1 MSGHDANANGAPG
14 SSASADVLDARET
27 MADGPKRLMRLVRA
41 PFARAAPQW
50 KSFVK
55 VAFACPNSP
64 SEASA
69 RARRNVC
76 AYGYC
81 YLALGL
87 GVAAFNCLSRWFTV
101 VLLVGAFMGHHFV
114 ARVRRVPIE
123 IGGKTFSAR
132 AQSFAVAAATA
143 VLFGRFIYDV
153 FFVTFAFV
161 FAFACAHAV
170 MRVPE
175 AKSDEDTGEVPL
187 LRDFAAAYRDSGVD
201 EYVPARVTSAV
212 RGAFASLSRKS

>member
-123 IGGKTFSAR
+123 IGGKRFMWP
-132 AQSFAVAAATA
+132 QSSAVAAATA

-153 FFVTFAFV
+153 FFVTFAFA
-161 FAFACAHAV
+161 FAFACAHPV
-170 MRVPE
+170 MACRRRNRTRTP
-175 AKSDEDTGEVPL
+175 G
-187 LRDFAAAYRDSGVD
+187 RFRC
-201 EYVPARVTSAV
+201 
-212 RGAFASLSRKS
+212 

>member
-1 MSGHDANANGAPG
+1 
-14 SSASADVLDARET
+14 
-27 MADGPKRLMRLVRA
+27 
-41 PFARAAPQW
+41 
-50 KSFVK
+50 
-55 VAFACPNSP
+55 
-64 SEASA
+64 
-69 RARRNVC
+69 
-76 AYGYC
+76 
-81 YLALGL
+81 
-87 GVAAFNCLSRWFTV
+87 
-101 VLLVGAFMGHHFV
+101 
-114 ARVRRVPIE
+114 VRRVPIE

-153 FFVTFAFV
+153 FFVTFAFA